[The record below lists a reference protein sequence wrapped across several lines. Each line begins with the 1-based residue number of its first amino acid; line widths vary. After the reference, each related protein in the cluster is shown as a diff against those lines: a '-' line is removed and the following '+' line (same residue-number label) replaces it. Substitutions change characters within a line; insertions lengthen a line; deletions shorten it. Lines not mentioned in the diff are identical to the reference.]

1 MEKIQF
7 LHNKLTMP
15 SEGVS
20 TNNGAAPDEIDR
32 LCVHLF
38 DIWCERRSVI
48 PLAFLMHA
56 WPILK
61 TAPLARTHLLNTLQ
75 ELRRL
80 HPDSLTE
87 EDHQIIE
94 QVLSTHAT

>member
-1 MEKIQF
+1 MQ
-7 LHNKLTMP
+7 

-20 TNNGAAPDEIDR
+20 ANNVTDLDEINR
-32 LCVHLF
+32 LCTHLF

-61 TAPLARTHLLNTLQ
+61 TATLARTHLLNTLQ
-75 ELRRL
+75 ELRQL

-87 EDHQIIE
+87 EDHQVIE
-94 QVLSTHAT
+94 QVLSTHATRTNPE